1 MYEDIEIGSS
11 EEQESQDNVNISTMD
26 YTGSTEAGGRLME
39 ENCEAGQAG
48 GGVNRLGAGVNSGR
62 P

>member
-48 GGVNRLGAGVNSGR
+48 GGVNRLGGG
-62 P
+62 